1 MSSDTPL
8 QECDDCLAPAE
19 AFSVIAN
26 ETRLSILEAL
36 WQAPERPVR
45 FSELRKKV
53 GMRDSA
59 QFNYHLQQLADH
71 FVVQTDDGYDFRQA
85 GKKVVS
91 AILAGSFN
99 EHPRLDPIE
108 LVETCTDCDANLRAV
123 YEDETLVIAC
133 PDCTK
138 LHGSYPFPPGG
149 LNDRTDCEIMDAF
162 NQRVRHLHCL
172 AADGVCPECNGKMGT
187 TVTRDSEDALGTKV
201 RVDHR
206 CEQCRHRLQST
217 VGLSLLDQSQ
227 VVTFYSDHGI
237 DLCTNPFWALSWCV
251 SDEHTTVLSDDPWK
265 IEVSIPLSGDELN
278 IVMDGDLNV
287 IEIEQSGSVQTGAE
301 RTATGT
307 NHAATDAKGTE

>member
-45 FSELRKKV
+45 FSELRKEV
-53 GMRDSA
+53 GLRDSA

-108 LVETCTDCDANLRAV
+108 LDETCADCGANLHAT
-123 YEDETLVIAC
+123 YEDETLVIDC
-133 PDCTK
+133 PDCAK
-138 LHGSYPFPPGG
+138 LYGSYSFPPGG

-172 AADGVCPECNGKMGT
+172 AADGVCPECNGKMET
-187 TVTRDSEDALGTKV
+187 DVTRDTEEILGTKI
-201 RVDHR
+201 RVDHQ
-206 CEQCRHRLQST
+206 CEQCRHRLRST

-237 DLCTNPFWALSWCV
+237 DLCSKPFWALSWCV
-251 SDEHTTVLSDDPWK
+251 SDDQTRILSDDPWE
-265 IEVSIPLSGDELN
+265 IEVTISLSDDELHV
-278 IVMDGDLNV
+278 IVDGGLNV
-287 IEIEQSGSVQTGAE
+287 VEIERGQVA
-301 RTATGT
+301 
-307 NHAATDAKGTE
+307 

>member
-45 FSELRKKV
+45 FSELRKDV

-71 FVVQTDDGYDFRQA
+71 FVVQTDEGYDFRQA

-99 EHPRLDPIE
+99 EHPRRDPIE
-108 LVETCTDCDANLRAV
+108 LDETCTNCNIHLQAT

-149 LNDRTDCEIMDAF
+149 LNDRTDDEIMDAF

-187 TVTRDSEDALGTKV
+187 TVTHDTEDVLGTEV
-201 RVDHR
+201 RVNHR
-206 CEQCRHRLQST
+206 CEQCRHQLRST

-227 VVTFYSDHGI
+227 VVTFYSDHGT
-237 DLCTNPFWALSWCV
+237 DLCTKPFWALPWCV
-251 SDEHTTVLSDDPWK
+251 SDEHTTIRSDGPWE
-265 IEVSIPLSGDELN
+265 IEVTIPLADDELR
-278 IVMDGDLNV
+278 VVVDGDLNV
-287 IEIEQSGSVQTGAE
+287 VEIGRCRGGQTDE
-301 RTATGT
+301 NTTVTDTDTAA
-307 NHAATDAKGTE
+307 NGTE